1 MSKSIDEQIADDLA
15 KVDKTSGGGHL
26 GGTEFG
32 QSPGEAKVKHPEG
45 DKTRPDKTSGT
56 DAK

>member
-1 MSKSIDEQIADDLA
+1 MSKNIDEQIADDLA
-15 KVDKTSGGGHL
+15 KVEKTSGGGHL

-45 DKTRPDKTSGT
+45 DRTRPGNTAAT
-56 DAK
+56 DSK

>member
-1 MSKSIDEQIADDLA
+1 MSKNVDEQIADDLA

-32 QSPGEAKVKHPEG
+32 QSPGEAKVKHPG
-45 DKTRPDKTSGT
+45 DDKTRPAKP